1 MAAVMQAIPS
11 EATLRVPMSAMML
24 VLTVQERMAKA
35 LELAQE
41 AIELAA
47 RLPVDHAL
55 DILGDARLS
64 FRGLLEDALWRAE
77 AERELHR
84 ICGG

>member
-1 MAAVMQAIPS
+1 MDAVMQAIPS
-11 EATLRVPMSAMML
+11 EATLRVPMSAMLL
-24 VLTVQERMAKA
+24 VTVQERMAKA

-47 RLPVDHAL
+47 RL
-55 DILGDARLS
+55 S

-77 AERELHR
+77 AERELAR